1 MIAQAETILKNS
13 ALSVTSGRKRIL
25 EVFLS
30 HDTALSHQ
38 DIESQCGDQHDRVT
52 IYRTLQTFL
61 DRGIIHNIPSSDNA
75 VRYAL
80 CSDAC
85 MTSGHHHD
93 NHVHFRCD
101 KCGKTQCL
109 DEVSIPKVKLPAG
122 YAVTGIDMV
131 VSGVCKSC
139 A

>member
-1 MIAQAETILKNS
+1 MKNS
-13 ALSVTSGRKRIL
+13 ALSVTAGRKRIL

-30 HDTALSHQ
+30 NDNALTHQ
-38 DIESQCGDQHDRVT
+38 DLEMQCGDQHDRVT

-61 DRGIIHNIPSSDNA
+61 DRGIVHNIPTSDNS

-80 CSDAC
+80 CNDDC
-85 MTSGHHHD
+85 ITSGHHHD
-93 NHVHFRCD
+93 NHVHFRCE

-109 DEVSIPKVKLPAG
+109 DEVGIPKVKLPNG
-122 YAVTGIDMV
+122 YAVKSIDMV
-131 VSGVCKSC
+131 VTGVCRTC